1 MRVNADIGIARR
13 STQVY
18 AYVAD
23 LGLIVEWLPGAREVE
38 RLTGDAGQPGARYRI
53 VARERPRTVAY
64 EIELIEA
71 EPGRR
76 LVLESRT
83 VQVQGGSGATQFI
96 YDFWSEG
103 EDRTRVTL
111 VMTGAVPRRFRW
123 LEPLL
128 RWFARRSARGYLA
141 SLKRT
146 LEAEG

>member
-1 MRVNADIGIARR
+1 MRVNADIGIAQR
-13 STQVY
+13 SAQVY

-23 LGLIVEWLPGAREVE
+23 LGRIVEWLPGAREVE
-38 RLTGDAGQPGARYRI
+38 RLTGEAGQPGARYRI

-83 VQVQGGSGATQFI
+83 AQGGSGATQFI

-128 RWFARRSARGYLA
+128 RWFARRAARGYLA
-141 SLKRT
+141 SLKRA
-146 LEAEG
+146 LEAER